1 MSVVA
6 RLDGAKRLVVTAGS
20 AAGPLAPPAR
30 RAPFARLAPLA
41 PTAPF
46 GPCEGSGP
54 RGQGGHGGGT
64 EPCAQPPPGRVPA
77 AHAVH
82 TGPRGRSPRTQ
93 VPAAVAEPVGV
104 EARCRAG
111 DHVVHR
117 HPTLREVPSH
127 QGGVVLS
134 HLGGGDRP

>member
-6 RLDGAKRLVVTAGS
+6 RLYGAKRLVVTAGS

-30 RAPFARLAPLA
+30 RVPFARLAPLA
-41 PTAPF
+41 RLASLAPTARF

-64 EPCAQPPPGRVPA
+64 EPCAQHPPGRVPA

-82 TGPRGRSPRTQ
+82 TG
-93 VPAAVAEPVGV
+93 
-104 EARCRAG
+104 
-111 DHVVHR
+111 HR
-117 HPTLREVPSH
+117 
-127 QGGVVLS
+127 
-134 HLGGGDRP
+134 GGGHRPLVQASASVPVRVASQCLS

>member
-30 RAPFARLAPLA
+30 RVPFARLAPLA
-41 PTAPF
+41 RLASLAPTARF

-64 EPCAQPPPGRVPA
+64 EPCAQHPPGRVPA

-82 TGPRGRSPRTQ
+82 TGPRGGGPRTQ
-93 VPAAVAEPVGV
+93 VPAAVPEPVGV
-104 EARCRAG
+104 EARCRA
-111 DHVVHR
+111 DRKSTRLNSSHVASSYAVFCLKTTR
-117 HPTLREVPSH
+117 
-127 QGGVVLS
+127 
-134 HLGGGDRP
+134 